1 MNNTTILNSKNKFVN
16 EEDLVKNSSFKSIK
30 NPKPLIKWAGG
41 KTQIIEKIIGEF
53 PNRVFLKIEER
64 VAPHRANRAQY
75 SFHLKVHLDQIES
88 YKCLQT
94 NLV

>member
-1 MNNTTILNSKNKFVN
+1 MNNTTILNSKNKFVI

-53 PNRVFLKIEER
+53 PIQIHLRCKARVRI
-64 VAPHRANRAQY
+64 V
-75 SFHLKVHLDQIES
+75 VDLD
-88 YKCLQT
+88 
-94 NLV
+94 